1 MTIQTYLELL
11 LLSTV
16 VLAAC
21 NDLST
26 RRIPNLLLLCC
37 SVGAVALRLA
47 GPDPL
52 GAMLHGVGGALTGLV
67 VFLPLYMLRGMA
79 AGDVKLMATVGL
91 FLSAGE
97 AFEVAVMTVC
107 AGGIMALVV
116 VVWNRRLR
124 DAGANVLSLLKPIWM
139 SLGGVRLAAEP
150 MPKPSVGSLPYG
162 LAIASATLFFLAQ
175 RHC

>member
-1 MTIQTYLELL
+1 MTLSTYLELL
-11 LLSTV
+11 LLSMV

-21 NDLST
+21 NDLAT
-26 RRIPNLLLLCC
+26 RRIPNLLLLWCGL
-37 SVGAVALRLA
+37 GAVALRLA
-47 GPDPL
+47 GPAPL
-52 GAMLHGVGGALTGLV
+52 HEILQALGGAATGLV

-79 AGDVKLMATVGL
+79 AGDVKLMAAVGL
-91 FLSAGE
+91 FLSAGA

-107 AGGIMALVV
+107 AGGIMALAVV
-116 VVWNRRLR
+116 LWNGRLR
-124 DAGANVLSLLKPIWM
+124 DAGANVWSLLKPIW
-139 SLGGVRLAAEP
+139 LGLAGVRLAAEP